1 MAEKPVRKKAKTAG
15 KQVVIEVVGT
25 DGRPIKA
32 ESKKAA
38 VHWDSRLWRRL
49 EAGGSW

>member
-1 MAEKPVRKKAKTAG
+1 VDEKKKPKKAKR
-15 KQVVIEVVGT
+15 QVVIEVVGT